1 MRDLITVSNN
11 VVVPSAYALTIQEF
25 KGLKSQ
31 ELGAVYF
38 YSDHRSPYAV
48 YDESERVKK
57 ISQDLKVKF
66 TPKVRGAIDKYKEL
80 SETSAIKL
88 LKSARASVTKLEKYF
103 RTVDLNILDD
113 NGKPIYHAKDLIANL
128 SNMSKVVNGL
138 DELEEIVKK
147 HQQKDNPNRGGV
159 ITNKYSQ

>member
-11 VVVPSAYALTIQEF
+11 VVVPSAYALTINEF

-38 YSDHRSPYAV
+38 YTDHRSPYAV
-48 YDESERVKK
+48 YEEEERLDK

-66 TPKVRGAIDKYKEL
+66 TPKVKGAIDKYKEL

-88 LKSARASVTKLEKYF
+88 LKSARNSVTKLERYF
-103 RTVDLNILDD
+103 ATINLNILDD
-113 NGKPIYHAKDLIANL
+113 HGKPIYHAKDLIANL
-128 SNMSKVVNGL
+128 ANMGKVVNGL
-138 DELEEIVKK
+138 DELEAIVQK
-147 HQQKDNPNRGGV
+147 HEQKDNPNRGGV
-159 ITNKYSQ
+159 VTNKSSQ

>member
-11 VVVPSAYALTIQEF
+11 VVVPSAYALTINEF

-38 YSDHRSPYAV
+38 YTDHRSPYAV
-48 YDESERVKK
+48 YDESERLDK

-80 SETSAIKL
+80 SETSAVKL

-103 RTVDLNILDD
+103 ETINLNVLDD

-128 SNMSKVVNGL
+128 ANMGKVVNGL
-138 DELEEIVKK
+138 EELEEIVKR

-159 ITNKYSQ
+159 VTNKYSQ

>member
-1 MRDLITVSNN
+1 
-11 VVVPSAYALTIQEF
+11 
-25 KGLKSQ
+25 
-31 ELGAVYF
+31 LGAVYF

>member
-11 VVVPSAYALTIQEF
+11 VVVPSAYALTINEF
-25 KGLKSQ
+25 KSLKSQ

-48 YDESERVKK
+48 YDESERMEK

-88 LKSARASVTKLEKYF
+88 LKSAKASVTKLEKYF

-138 DELEEIVKK
+138 DELEEIVRK
-147 HQQKDNPNRGGV
+147 HEQKDNPNRGGV
-159 ITNKYSQ
+159 VTNKYSQ

>member
-11 VVVPSAYALTIQEF
+11 VVVPSAYALTINEF
-25 KGLKSQ
+25 KGLKGQ

-38 YSDHRSPYAV
+38 YADHRSPYAV
-48 YDESERVKK
+48 YDSEERLSK

-66 TPKVRGAIDKYKEL
+66 TPKVKGAIDKYKEL

-88 LKSARASVTKLEKYF
+88 LKAARNSVTKLERYF
-103 RTVDLNILDD
+103 DTVNLTLLDD
-113 NGKPIYHAKDLIANL
+113 HGKPIYHAKDLIMNL

-138 DELEEIVKK
+138 DELEQIVKK
-147 HQQKDNPNRGGV
+147 HEQKENPNRGGV
-159 ITNKYSQ
+159 VTNKYSQ

>member
-38 YSDHRSPYAV
+38 YTDHRSPYAV
-48 YDESERVKK
+48 YDESERVEK

-66 TPKVRGAIDKYKEL
+66 TPKMRGAIDKYKEL

-88 LKSARASVTKLEKYF
+88 LKSARASVTKLERYF
-103 RTVDLNILDD
+103 ETINLNVLDD
-113 NGKPIYHAKDLIANL
+113 HGKPIYHAKDLIANL
-128 SNMSKVVNGL
+128 SNMAKVVNGL
-138 DELEEIVKK
+138 EELEAIVKK

-159 ITNKYSQ
+159 VTNKYSQ

>member
-38 YSDHRSPYAV
+38 YTDHRSPYAV
-48 YDESERVKK
+48 YDESERVEK

-88 LKSARASVTKLEKYF
+88 LKSARASVTKLERYF
-103 RTVDLNILDD
+103 ETINLNVLDD
-113 NGKPIYHAKDLIANL
+113 HGKPIYHAKDLIANL
-128 SNMSKVVNGL
+128 SNMAKVVNGL
-138 DELEEIVKK
+138 EELEAIVKK

-159 ITNKYSQ
+159 VTNKYSQ

>member
-38 YSDHRSPYAV
+38 YTDHRSPYAV
-48 YDESERVKK
+48 YDESERVEK

-88 LKSARASVTKLEKYF
+88 LKAARNSVTKLERYF
-103 RTVDLNILDD
+103 DTINLNVLDD
-113 NGKPIYHAKDLIANL
+113 HGKPIYHAKDLIANL

-138 DELEEIVKK
+138 EELEAIVKK
-147 HQQKDNPNRGGV
+147 HEQKENPNRGGV
-159 ITNKYSQ
+159 VTNKYSQ